1 MKRHLP
7 FIIASLLCLP
17 FVAFVFAYLTMLA
30 LGGLSLRCPDFIA
43 KPVVY
48 ALFWLTAWPVV
59 VLPGLAIVSASVVG
73 AWFQKSKTDRECL
86 GVAIYT
92 VVMLLH
98 IGFVVLWHVTG
109 RVWEL

>member
-17 FVAFVFAYLTMLA
+17 FVAAVLAYLAMLA
-30 LGGLSLRCPDFIA
+30 LGGLSLHCPDFIG
-43 KPVVY
+43 KPVIY
-48 ALFWLTAWPVV
+48 SFFWLTAWPVV
-59 VLPGLAIVSASVVG
+59 VVPVLATVSASVVG
-73 AWFQKSKTDRECL
+73 AWLQKSKTGFECF
-86 GVAIYT
+86 GIAIYT

-98 IGFVVLWHVTG
+98 IGFVILWHVTG